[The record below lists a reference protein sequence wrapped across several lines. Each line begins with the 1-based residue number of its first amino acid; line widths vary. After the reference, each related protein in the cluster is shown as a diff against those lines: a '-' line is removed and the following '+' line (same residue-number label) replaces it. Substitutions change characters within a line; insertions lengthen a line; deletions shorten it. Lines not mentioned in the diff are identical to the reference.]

1 MRLSR
6 TDALALSFGLLSCF
20 AVAGFYQF
28 FVLPQAH
35 NPADVPSVYRELRPG
50 EKFVS
55 VNFGNTPVFITRRES
70 DRAVL
75 YEVNLVRDNRQLML
89 IQEPK

>member
-1 MRLSR
+1 MKLSR
-6 TDALALSFGLLSCF
+6 TDVLALSFGLLSSF

-28 FVLPQAH
+28 FVLPSAH

-55 VNFGNTPVFITRRES
+55 ASFGNTPVLVTRRES
-70 DRAVL
+70 DHAIL
-75 YEVNLVRDNRQLML
+75 YEVKLVRDNRQLML
-89 IQEPK
+89 VQEPK